1 MIEKRKDI
9 RMKADLKLNV
19 SSLFKQNNIMITDVD
34 SPIEVLDVSK
44 SGIGFNSSSILPL
57 GFYFNAALQ
66 LGSEE
71 ETLFC
76 VLKIVRCEPISDK
89 KYNYGSEFIGL
100 APILDYIFDDY
111 AQELANDTSKES

>member
-1 MIEKRKDI
+1 MIEKRKAI

-19 SSLFKQNNIMITDVD
+19 SSLFKQNNITIADVD

-44 SGIGFNSSSILPL
+44 SGIGFNSKSILPM

-66 LGSEE
+66 LGSADNI
-71 ETLFC
+71 LYC
-76 VLKIVRCEPISDK
+76 VVKIVRCEPLSDND
-89 KYNYGSEFIGL
+89 YNYGCEFVGM

-111 AQELANDTSKES
+111 EQTLKSQH